1 MSDSS
6 SKPPFDASSPTPD
19 SGSEGDHS
27 GDPLGDPGART
38 ASRSRAAL
46 MLALLGIPT
55 FGITAIAGFGL
66 GLAGLGERPRGR
78 AVAACVV
85 SLLVVVGWLG
95 GLAGAIEAMRVR
107 IATPGHIF
115 NAERVLAGELV
126 ARLLPGI
133 DPADPRPP
141 SNATLAQALET
152 VPERFRRFGD
162 PPEALAIE
170 PGPVLPGTIA
180 CWWIAPPA
188 DPVMGSAVTEVVR
201 ESGRTGRFLFA
212 ADGREVWSFRR
223 AFDAGTA
230 NWDDRE
236 AAILTATRPAAEAI
250 VAAAKERGGV
260 LPDALEAARIIESS
274 GPGPHPSYRPRPG
287 GLFDLVV
294 PGGRDHA
301 TFAAFGGVLVPIRP
315 NG

>member
-1 MSDSS
+1 MPDSLDDAR
-6 SKPPFDASSPTPD
+6 FDASSPTP
-19 SGSEGDHS
+19 GSATIAVS
-27 GDPLGDPGART
+27 GDD
-38 ASRSRAAL
+38 ASRLADRRSRVAVK
-46 MLALLGIPT
+46 LALLGIPT

-66 GLAGLGERPRGR
+66 GLAGLGDRPRGR
-78 AVAACVV
+78 SVVAIVA
-85 SLLVVVGWLG
+85 SILILVGWIG
-95 GLAGAIEAMRVR
+95 GLAGAIEAMRIR
-107 IATPGHIF
+107 LGTPGHIF
-115 NAERVLAGELV
+115 SAERVLAGELV

-141 SNATLAQALET
+141 SITALREALKT
-152 VPERFRRFGD
+152 VPDRFRRYGD
-162 PPEALAIE
+162 PPEALAVE
-170 PGPVLPGTIA
+170 PSPVLPGTIA

-188 DPVMGSAVTEVVR
+188 DPGLGSAVTEVVR

-212 ADGREVWSFRR
+212 ADGREVWSFKRMF
-223 AFDAGTA
+223 AATT

-236 AAILTATRPAAEAI
+236 ASILAATRPAAEAI
-250 VAAAKERGGV
+250 VAAAMDREGV
-260 LPDALEAARIIESS
+260 LPDALEAAEIIQSL

-287 GLFDLVV
+287 GIFDLVV